1 MTTPD
6 ERELNQTAYRRLK
19 EEIDR
24 TYPRGRFVALAGGRI
39 VGDAA
44 GFKELD
50 AVLDAEGL
58 DSPDVL
64 VVQSGADYPES
75 SVIVL
80 HGLRLT
86 LNNST
91 PCEQW
96 TGCAGQVSLIA
107 DG

>member
-1 MTTPD
+1 MATQD

-50 AVLDAEGL
+50 AALDAQGL
-58 DSPDVL
+58 YSPDVL
-64 VVQSGADYPES
+64 VIQSGADYPES
-75 SVIVL
+75 SVIFL
-80 HGLRLT
+80 
-86 LNNST
+86 
-91 PCEQW
+91 
-96 TGCAGQVSLIA
+96 
-107 DG
+107 DGMR